1 VIDERAT
8 AKPPRP
14 EVPELP
20 PPAPGTRRTITS
32 YAGYAEAERAVE
44 WLVEHGFPVQ
54 RGAIVGTGLRSVE
67 QLSGRMSARRAALLG
82 VGPGILI
89 GALGAL
95 LAGIFPWD
103 SGSAEMLVYAVGV
116 GALLGSLSG
125 ALLHQ
130 ALSGGRRE
138 FLSTSRIEAERYD
151 LQVDEDSAQEARRL
165 LDAMPRTVVG
175 RA

>member
-67 QLSGRMSARRAALLG
+67 QLSGRMSTRRAALLG

-89 GALGAL
+89 GALVAL

-103 SGSAEMLVYAVGV
+103 SGSTEVLLAAVGV
-116 GALLGSLSG
+116 GALLGAVSG
-125 ALLHQ
+125 ALLHE
-130 ALSGGRRE
+130 ALSGGRRD
-138 FLSTSRIEAERYD
+138 FASTTRLEAGRYD
-151 LQVDEDSAQEARRL
+151 LQVDEDSADEAKRL
-165 LDAMPRTVVG
+165 LDAMPPTVPG

>member
-1 VIDERAT
+1 M
-8 AKPPRP
+8 PPQ
-14 EVPELP
+14 PELP
-20 PPAPGTRRTITS
+20 ELPTAAPGARRTIAS
-32 YAGYAEAERAVE
+32 YAGYAEAESAVE
-44 WLVEHGFPVQ
+44 WLVQHGFPVQ

-67 QLSGRMSARRAALLG
+67 QLSGAMSARRAALLG
-82 VGPGILI
+82 VGPGILV
-89 GALGAL
+89 GALLAL
-95 LAGIFPWD
+95 LAGILPWD

-130 ALSGGRRE
+130 ALSGGRRD

-165 LDAMPRTVVG
+165 LDTMPRTVVT